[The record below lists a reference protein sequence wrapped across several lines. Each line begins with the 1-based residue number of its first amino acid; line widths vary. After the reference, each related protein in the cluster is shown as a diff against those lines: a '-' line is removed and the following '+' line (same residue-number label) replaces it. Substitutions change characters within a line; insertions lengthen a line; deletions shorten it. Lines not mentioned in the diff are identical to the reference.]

1 MKKSLHFSILCA
13 LMCLFHL
20 PTMAQDVVIDF
31 TQETIQ
37 GGATTNFTHEVNGYT
52 FAATKENGYSFPA
65 QNKTNKDIRL
75 YARNKLVISS
85 ATSFNQIVFQ
95 VSTYGKRQWA
105 EFTPTLGTATV
116 DRAAGTVTWTSP
128 QPLNSIEFAVSEKN
142 TYGTGTNQTGHF
154 CFTTVT
160 ITPTNSNT
168 EIVQSPTFSKVTG
181 NYFEAF
187 NLELSAPEGYQIYYT
202 LDLSIPNNTK
212 TPYTTAIPISQTTV
226 VKAIA
231 YNAAGNPSFE
241 VTHTYTFPALR
252 ANIKEM
258 KMLEPKAIGK
268 LTLDNATVL
277 AAGNGRLFVADQ
289 TGGILF
295 YNTDLNYAPGTVL
308 NGSVIGMYDLYN
320 GLPEIVK
327 AGNDTN
333 GSQITTSEGGTVTGR
348 EITFAELENPDNLC
362 TLVKISG
369 VTLDSIEGKL
379 YAIQGDKRFEVY
391 NNTLKAIPTG
401 TKLVK
406 GSTDNTIT
414 AIVSIYNNAYQ
425 LLPTT
430 TEGLQLVTTGIESA
444 VVKEETTGKNV
455 LYNLAGQRVNAD
467 YKGVVIKNGKKY
479 IQK

>member
-37 GGATTNFTHEVNGYT
+37 GGATTNVTHVANGFTFT
-52 FAATKENGYSFPA
+52 ATKENGSSYPKKGSEGDF
-65 QNKTNKDIRL
+65 RL
-75 YARNKLVISS
+75 YAKNKLVISS
-85 ATSFNQIVFQ
+85 ESSFNKIVFRI
-95 VSTYGKRQWA
+95 STYGKRQWG
-105 EFTPTLGTATV
+105 EFTPSVGTAV
-116 DRAAGTVTWTSP
+116 ADKDAGIMTWTSP
-128 QPLNSIEFAVSEKN
+128 QPVTSVEFVVSDKSV
-142 TYGTGTNQTGHF
+142 YGQGTSKAGQF

-160 ITPTNSNT
+160 ITKANENT
-168 EIVQSPTFSKVTG
+168 VVVENPTFSRTTG
-181 NYFEAF
+181 NYFTPF
-187 NLELSAPEGYQIYYT
+187 DLEITAPEGYRIYYT
-202 LDLSIPNNTK
+202 LDLSRPNSNS
-212 TPYTTAIPISQTTV
+212 TPYNAPIHISQSTI

-241 VTHTYTFPALR
+241 ITHTYTFPALR
-252 ANIKEM
+252 ANIREM
-258 KMLEPKAIGK
+258 KELAPKAIGK

-308 NGSVIGMYDLYN
+308 NGSVIGMYELYN

-406 GSTDNTIT
+406 GSTGNTIT

-430 TEGLQLVTTGIESA
+430 TEGLQLVSTGIESA
-444 VVKEETTGKNV
+444 VVKEETTGKDV